1 MVVMNDVEETELTI
15 GQITELDALA
25 KGKRRRGKAE
35 GDGGLLGCCRDC
47 NFFSATVSVASLK
60 RRQSASETIAP
71 TQNDRHILV
80 ATDRLVL
87 THRATAINI
96 IDRTDFDCAQP
107 RFDWGWDIKHS
118 RNPKLTGLTHLRPKS
133 PSNLGGLESSS
144 PQVWGARGAK
154 KAELRKSWIFYFGS
168 QNSSDLGVAS
178 YCWIARFTSGM
189 CR

>member
-1 MVVMNDVEETELTI
+1 ME
-15 GQITELDALA
+15 GCQI
-25 KGKRRRGKAE
+25 
-35 GDGGLLGCCRDC
+35 
-47 NFFSATVSVASLK
+47 VA
-60 RRQSASETIAP
+60 A
-71 TQNDRHILV
+71 DRS
-80 ATDRLVL
+80 VL
-87 THRATAINI
+87 TYRATAINI